1 MKIKNN
7 NKISKHYQIIFLLI
21 NGLFLNNFNIMFL
34 NQDKVKLLGAS
45 LTTFNDKS
53 ILFGGLGR

>member
-1 MKIKNN
+1 
-7 NKISKHYQIIFLLI
+7 
-21 NGLFLNNFNIMFL
+21 MFL